1 MDLSDLRSEIDRLDR
16 EITSLLK
23 ERFAV
28 AREIGSVKNRQMKVV
43 EDLKRDQVVLENYK
57 QLASDSLDEQFIEE
71 LVSLILKYSKEVQKK

>member
-1 MDLSDLRSEIDRLDR
+1 MRSEIDRLDR
-16 EITSLLK
+16 EITNLLK
-23 ERFAV
+23 ERFEV

>member
-1 MDLSDLRSEIDRLDR
+1 MRSEIDRLDR